1 MEQHFSE
8 VELRTLES
16 LLRQSPD
23 PDSAFH
29 YLGRFI
35 EELRGNKELRGE
47 QKPRAK
53 QNGGQQDK
61 EDQEGTAVHSLFRSK
76 SRLVALLTVF
86 SHSHALTETLFR
98 YPQLLDWALDSEK
111 LYRVLSAE
119 ELRADLGWLR
129 PERDHAAT
137 AHFLSRFKKMHLL
150 RIALRDLLGL
160 ATLAEVTLELSSL
173 ADAILQ
179 GAQAYLHQQLIR
191 RFGRP
196 LTGADDE
203 PIESQFVI
211 LAMGKLGGQELNYS
225 SDIDLIFLYTGDGK
239 TSGPVKIPVRELFT
253 QTAQDLTKLLSQM
266 TPEGACYRVDLRLR
280 PEGSSGEV
288 APPLSAAVR
297 YYHQRA
303 RDWELQALIKARAV
317 AGDRALGERFLQI
330 IEPLIYQTTTD
341 FSTIERLSETRDR
354 IHRKLS
360 LRRGAGL
367 DVKLSRGGIRDIE
380 FLVQCMQ
387 RLYGGPDT
395 WVRNG
400 GTLFSLQRLRDKGY
414 LSAQDHSPLQSAYTY
429 LRVIEHRLQMDHD
442 RQTHTIPPDEQSRQ
456 VLASKLDGPDSFR
469 EGAFREGSLREG
481 SVRESSVQES
491 APQESDAL
499 MSQVKGHFAD
509 VTEIYER
516 VIGGQSPQ
524 ASVPV
529 SPPRQPQASRRAGT
543 PEPEHSWEAQLRHL
557 ERQSPKLA
565 AAVLATKIH
574 HGRKHFEHFL
584 NKFVSSP
591 ELLALFEG
599 SPELIAC
606 VADLFEHSPHLAEHL
621 IRHPEDTAELKP
633 VVEAGASRE
642 SGERREMGVGDDAA
656 GRGDTSSEGGF
667 DGGGF
672 ENYPAI
678 DRFLDS
684 PEPASDSRTA
694 LRRFYR
700 RRMLRIQ
707 AESVYG
713 GDPIFTTLAKTS
725 RLTEWVIRAA
735 FEIAIREI
743 AGTSGSERPKNPM
756 QIIALGRLG
765 MGEFDIG
772 SDADLVFVI
781 TDEGAAERAWW
792 HDAAEGLIDIISS
805 YTQEGVLFSIDT
817 RLRPMGRD
825 GALIQTES
833 RYKKYFAEQAEP
845 WEAMTYMKARTIAGD
860 IERGTSFLSEL
871 QNVDWERFGTSR
883 DTAGKLMEMREKL
896 ERSQGP
902 SHPIKAGPGGYY
914 DIDFILMSLRLKDA
928 VLFFSSLNT
937 RARIEMIRAMGGLT
951 ATQVDRLSRAAVIF
965 RSLDHAIRLATGPS
979 SHKLPSSPSQ
989 LEIVANLLGR
999 WSPVKPAPAQLSN
1012 TVDELRQSTRQLF
1025 HEIFGKLTQSS

>member
-1 MEQHFSE
+1 VKDLLLVEQHLSGD
-8 VELRTLES
+8 ELRTLQL

-35 EELRGNKELRGE
+35 VELGGE
-47 QKPRAK
+47 DERLAENERRAE
-53 QNGGQQDK
+53 QNGGQQDS
-61 EDQEGTAVHSLFRSK
+61 EDPRGTAVASLFRSK

-98 YPQLLDWALDSEK
+98 YPQLLDWALDSDK

-119 ELRADLGWLR
+119 ELRADLGWLS
-129 PERDHAAT
+129 PERDHAST
-137 AHFLSRFKKMHLL
+137 AHSLSRFKKMHLL

-179 GAQAYLHQQLIR
+179 GAQEYLHQQLIR
-191 RFGRP
+191 RFGMP
-196 LTGADDE
+196 LTGADEE

-211 LAMGKLGGQELNYS
+211 LAMGKLGGRELNYS

-253 QTAQDLTKLLSQM
+253 QTAQHLTKLLSQM

-288 APPLSAAVR
+288 APPLSAVVR

-317 AGDRALGERFLQI
+317 AGDRALGERFLRI
-330 IEPLIYQTTTD
+330 IEPLIYQTSTD

-414 LSAQDHSPLQSAYTY
+414 LSVQDHSRLQSAYTY

-442 RQTHTIPPDEQSRQ
+442 RQTHTIPPDEKSRQ
-456 VLASKLDGPDSFR
+456 VLASKMGGADSFR
-469 EGAFREGSLREG
+469 EGAFRER
-481 SVRESSVQES
+481 SVREHSFQES
-491 APQESDAL
+491 APQERDAL

-516 VIGGQSPQ
+516 VIGAQSPRT
-524 ASVPV
+524 SVPV
-529 SPPRQPQASRRAGT
+529 SPPRPPQASRRAGT

-557 ERQSPKLA
+557 EQRSPKLA

-606 VADLFEHSPHLAEHL
+606 VTDLFEHSPHLAEHL
-621 IRHPEDTAELKP
+621 IRHPEDTVELKS

-642 SGERREMGVGDDAA
+642 SDERREIGGGGDTA
-656 GRGDTSSEGGF
+656 GRGDASSEGGF

-672 ENYPAI
+672 EDYPAI

-713 GDPIFTTLAKTS
+713 RDPIFTTLTKTS

-792 HDAAEGLIDIISS
+792 HDTAEGLIGIISS

-871 QNVDWERFGTSR
+871 QNVDWKRFGTSR

-937 RARIEMIRAMGGLT
+937 HARIEMIRVMGGLT
-951 ATQVDRLSRAAVIF
+951 PAQAGRLSRAAVIF

-999 WSPVKPAPAQLSN
+999 WSPVTPAPARLSN
-1012 TVDELRQSTRQLF
+1012 TVDELRQNTRQLF
-1025 HEIFGKLTQSS
+1025 SEIFGGLT

>member
-1 MEQHFSE
+1 MHSLLETVSFRDRAGAVKNLLLVEQHLSDD
-8 VELRTLES
+8 ELGTLQL

-29 YLGRFI
+29 SLGRFI
-35 EELRGNKELRGE
+35 VELGEDELPGEDELRTE
-47 QKPRAK
+47 
-53 QNGGQQDK
+53 QNGGQ
-61 EDQEGTAVHSLFRSK
+61 EDRGDHKRTAVASLFRSK
-76 SRLVALLTVF
+76 SRLVALLTIF

-119 ELRADLGWLR
+119 ELRADLGWLT
-129 PERDHAAT
+129 PDVDHAEA
-137 AHFLSRFKKMHLL
+137 AHSLARFKKMHLL
-150 RIALRDLLGL
+150 RIALRDLFGL

-179 GAQAYLHQQLIR
+179 GAQEYLHQQLIR

-196 LTGADDE
+196 LTGTDEE

-239 TSGPVKIPVRELFT
+239 TSGPVKIPVREMFR

-266 TPEGACYRVDLRLR
+266 TPEGPCYRVDLRLR

-317 AGDRALGERFLQI
+317 AGDRALGARFLRI

-387 RLYGGPDT
+387 RLYGGTDP

-414 LSAQDHSPLQSAYTY
+414 LSAQDHSRLQSAYTY
-429 LRVIEHRLQMDHD
+429 LRVIEHRLQMHHD
-442 RQTHTIPPDEQSRQ
+442 RQTHTIPADEQSRQ
-456 VLASKLDGPDSFR
+456 VLASKMDGLDPYR
-469 EGAFREGSLREG
+469 
-481 SVRESSVQES
+481 
-491 APQESDAL
+491 SDQGL
-499 MSQVKGHFAD
+499 ISQVKGHFAD
-509 VTEIYER
+509 VSEIYNR
-516 VIGGQSPQ
+516 VIGAQSTQ
-524 ASVPV
+524 ASVPA
-529 SPPRQPQASRRAGT
+529 SGQPPQTSRQSGT
-543 PEPEHSWEAQLRHL
+543 AEPEHSWEAQLRYL
-557 ERQSPKLA
+557 EQQSAKLA
-565 AAVLATKIH
+565 AAVRATKMH

-591 ELLALFEG
+591 ELLALFEE

-606 VADLFEHSPHLAEHL
+606 VGDLFEYSPYLAEHL
-621 IRHPEDTAELKP
+621 IRHAEDTAELKR
-633 VVEAGASRE
+633 VVIAG
-642 SGERREMGVGDDAA
+642 
-656 GRGDTSSEGGF
+656 TSSESDESNKP
-667 DGGGF
+667 DGSGNGADLVGLGDGVLGD
-672 ENYPAI
+672 YPAI
-678 DRFLDS
+678 DQFIDS
-684 PEPASDSRTA
+684 PELASDPRTA

-707 AESVYG
+707 AESVYRR
-713 GDPIFTTLAKTS
+713 DPIFTTLAKTS
-725 RLTEWVIRAA
+725 RLAEWVIRAG

-743 AGTSGSERPKNPM
+743 EATSGSERPDNPL

-781 TDEGAAERAWW
+781 TDEGVPDRAWW
-792 HDAAEGLIDIISS
+792 HDATEGLIDIISS

-833 RYKKYFAEQAEP
+833 RYKKYFAERAEP
-845 WEAMTYMKARTIAGD
+845 WEAITYMKARTIAGD

-871 QNVDWERFGTSR
+871 QNVDWERFGTSQ
-883 DTAGKLMEMREKL
+883 DTAGKLLEIREKL
-896 ERSQGP
+896 ERAQGP

-928 VLFFSSLNT
+928 GLFFSSLNT
-937 RARIEMIRAMGGLT
+937 PNRIAMIRAMGGLT

-989 LEIVANLLGR
+989 QEIVANLLGR
-999 WSPVKPAPAQLSN
+999 WTPAKPTPAQLSS

-1025 HEIFGKLTQSS
+1025 SEIFSGLTQSS

>member
-1 MEQHFSE
+1 MHSLLETVSFRDRAGAVKNLLLVEQQLSE
-8 VELRTLES
+8 SELQTLQL

-29 YLGRFI
+29 SLARFV
-35 EELRGNKELRGE
+35 
-47 QKPRAK
+47 K
-53 QNGGQQDK
+53 QECGK
-61 EDQEGTAVHSLFRSK
+61 QEGGGEKGEEAGADSLFRSK
-76 SRLVALLTVF
+76 NRLLAMLTVF
-86 SHSHALTETLFR
+86 SHSHSLTETLFR
-98 YPQLLDWALDSEK
+98 YPQLLDWALDAEK

-119 ELRADLGWLR
+119 ELRADLGWLA
-129 PERDHAAT
+129 PDVDHAEA
-137 AHFLSRFKKMHLL
+137 AHSLARFKKMHIL

-160 ATLAEVTLELSSL
+160 ATLAEVTLELSNL
-173 ADAILQ
+173 ADALLQ
-179 GAQAYLHQQLIR
+179 GAQEYLHQQLIL

-196 LTGADDE
+196 LTGAEDE

-225 SDIDLIFLYTGDGK
+225 SDIDLVFLYTGDGK
-239 TSGPVKIPVRELFT
+239 TSGPVKIPVRELFI
-253 QTAQDLTKLLSQM
+253 QTAQELTRLLSQM
-266 TPEGACYRVDLRLR
+266 TPEGPCYRVDLRLR

-288 APPLSAAVR
+288 ALSLSATVR
-297 YYHQRA
+297 YYHHRA

-317 AGDRALGERFLQI
+317 AGDRALGQRFLQI

-341 FSTIERLSETRDR
+341 FSTIERLSQTRDR
-354 IHRKLS
+354 IRRKLAG
-360 LRRGAGL
+360 RRNTGL

-387 RLYGGPDT
+387 RLYGGPDA

-414 LSAQDHSPLQSAYTY
+414 LSPQDHSRLHSAYTY

-442 RQTHTIPPDEQSRQ
+442 RQTHTIPPDEPSRQ
-456 VLASKLDGPDSFR
+456 VLASKMNGPGPNRGDDGLI
-469 EGAFREGSLREG
+469 G
-481 SVRESSVQES
+481 
-491 APQESDAL
+491 
-499 MSQVKGHFAD
+499 QVKRHCAD
-509 VTEIYER
+509 VLEIYDR
-516 VIGGQSPQ
+516 VIGAQSPGAIVP
-524 ASVPV
+524 ASGRQQSKV
-529 SPPRQPQASRRAGT
+529 SGRAEAA
-543 PEPEHSWEAQLRHL
+543 EPEHSWEAQLRHL
-557 ERQSPKLA
+557 ERKSPKLA
-565 AAVLATKIH
+565 EAVRETKTH

-591 ELLALFEG
+591 ALLALFEE

-606 VADLFEHSPHLAEHL
+606 VGDLFEHSPHLAEHL

-633 VVEAGASRE
+633 VVEAGASPNSAGSR
-642 SGERREMGVGDDAA
+642 GPAGDDAA
-656 GRGDTSSEGGF
+656 GEGGF
-667 DGGGF
+667 GD
-672 ENYPAI
+672 YPAI
-678 DRFLDS
+678 DRFIES
-684 PEPASDSRTA
+684 PELATDSRTA

-713 GDPIFTTLAKTS
+713 RDPIFTTLAKTS
-725 RLTEWVIRAA
+725 RLAEWVIRAG
-735 FEIAIREI
+735 FEIAIREVSR
-743 AGTSGSERPKNPM
+743 TSGAGRPKTPM

-792 HDAAEGLIDIISS
+792 HDAEERLIDIISS

-833 RYKKYFAEQAEP
+833 RYKEYFAEQAEP
-845 WEAMTYMKARTIAGD
+845 WEAITYMKARTIAGD
-860 IERGTSFLSEL
+860 IERGTSFLNEL
-871 QNVDWERFGTSR
+871 QNVDWKRFGTSH
-883 DTAGKLMEMREKL
+883 DTARKLMEMREKI
-896 ERSQGP
+896 ERAQGP

-914 DIDFILMSLRLKDA
+914 DIDFILMSLRLKGA

-937 RARIEMIRAMGGLT
+937 RRRIEMIRAMGGLT
-951 ATQVDRLSRAAVIF
+951 ATQADRLSHAAVTF
-965 RSLDHAIRLATGPS
+965 RSLDHAIRLAAGPS

-989 LEIVANLLGR
+989 LEIVAALLGR
-999 WSPVKPAPAQLSN
+999 WSPMKPAPARLAEM
-1012 TVDELRQSTRQLF
+1012 VDELRQSTRQLF
-1025 HEIFGKLTQSS
+1025 QEIFGKLSR